1 MKIFNV
7 YIVSYILGYVK
18 FIEYAYNES
27 WNLRICMFEIYN
39 IWKNYNMVLTNN
51 IIRRIIY
58 YRKQ

>member
-18 FIEYAYNES
+18 FIEYAYNKS
-27 WNLRICMFEIYN
+27 WKTSLYMSEIYN